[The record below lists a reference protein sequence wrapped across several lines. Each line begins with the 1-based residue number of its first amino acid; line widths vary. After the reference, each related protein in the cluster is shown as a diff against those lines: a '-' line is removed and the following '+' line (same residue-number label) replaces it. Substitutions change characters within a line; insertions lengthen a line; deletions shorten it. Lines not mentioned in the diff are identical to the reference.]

1 MAEITARPDIIL
13 LICAAAFVT
22 YLTRTGGHLI
32 LSRFKHINPRVESAL
47 EAVPAAV
54 ITAIVVPPALSAGPP
69 EILAI
74 LAAGIA
80 ALRLGAFPVLLI
92 GLGVLVAA
100 RNLGL

>member
-1 MAEITARPDIIL
+1 MAEFTARPDIIL
-13 LICAAAFVT
+13 LICAAAIVT
-22 YLTRTGGHLI
+22 YMTRIGGHLI
-32 LSRFKHINPRVESAL
+32 LSRFRYINPRVESAL

-69 EILAI
+69 EVLAI
-74 LAAGIA
+74 LFAGIA
-80 ALRLGAFPVLLI
+80 ALRFGAFTVLLI